1 MEETTGGTPEG
12 KTEEIAPSAASEAPA
27 GEGTAAIEPA
37 GQAQQKAAKK
47 HDWKTIALVA
57 VSSIAVLLLVAT
69 IVLAVTGDFGGHK
82 GLRFKDRL
90 QQHGQGLQRMPGRG
104 PGSRKWQEGE
114 SQLPRFRRQL
124 PDQSAPGPDTTTE
137 PAPGVPT
144 TPGQGSSI

>member
-1 MEETTGGTPEG
+1 MEETTGGTPES

-27 GEGTAAIEPA
+27 GEGTAAVAPA
-37 GQAQQKAAKK
+37 SPSSPKASKPR
-47 HDWKTIALVA
+47 DWKTIALVA

-82 GLRFKDRL
+82 GLRFEDRW
-90 QQHGQGLQRMPGRG
+90 QQQGQGLQKMPGQG
-104 PGSRKWQEGE
+104 PGSRKWQDGE
-114 SQLPRFRRQL
+114 DQLPRFRRQL

-137 PAPGVPT
+137 PAPGVPS